1 MKKQTTI
8 KFIIFFGISLM
19 FYLIGCVDTNVQ
31 PIPSKFDFRSQVK
44 VVNVGYQGGA
54 DISLDG
60 TTGGLVP
67 FGTVAY
73 GDESPTTLDFKDIAA
88 GSKDLI
94 IKYGSSVDTFKLVT
108 DTDAKLRIFLM
119 GNDTT
124 KRVAQKSIERNIW
137 QTKSSATDQNLYP
150 VDSTFVAF
158 MNGSPNASFDT
169 LIVKGASIDSVA
181 FIDTIAF
188 SKSLGMADAAP
199 YMKFAAGTDTLHFI
213 SSSDSLSSG
222 SHTLISKEF
231 TFSPQSRNTCVIYN
245 TIDDLKIKL
254 YQDD

>member
-8 KFIIFFGISLM
+8 KFVIFFGISLM

-31 PIPSKFDFRSQVK
+31 PIPSQFDFRSQVK

-60 TTGGLVP
+60 LTGGLVP
-67 FGTVAY
+67 FNTVAY

-124 KRVAQKSIERNIW
+124 KRVARKSIERNIW

-169 LIVKGASIDSVA
+169 LIVEGAS
-181 FIDTIAF
+181 IDTIAF

-199 YMKFAAGTDTLHFI
+199 YMKFAAGTATLHFI
-213 SSSDSLSSG
+213 SSSDTLSSG

-231 TFSPQSRNTCVIYN
+231 TFSSQSRNTCVIYH